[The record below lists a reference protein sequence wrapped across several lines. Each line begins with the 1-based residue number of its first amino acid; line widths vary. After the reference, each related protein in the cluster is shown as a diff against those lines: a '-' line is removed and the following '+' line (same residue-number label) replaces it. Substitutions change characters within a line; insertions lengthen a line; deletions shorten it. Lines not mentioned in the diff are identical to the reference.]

1 MILAIGVAYVSL
13 RYTTRIYQLSAKV
26 MVLDKANSSI
36 ELNALGGLTPL
47 APSTVLDDQI
57 QIIRS
62 SKLMQEVVRKNN
74 FHITYH
80 EIGRFHGQEVL
91 AEELPFSLQILNKTA
106 REQES
111 ISLDFRVKFLEGGK
125 INVSRGGNSIGAQV
139 GQQFSLEGVA
149 LKILTFAGQSTVGR
163 QFSIAIRP
171 LESTASSLRSALTVG
186 RADKSNTILNFGF
199 TAQSPKKAEI
209 ILRDLIIAY
218 DNDLDNDKNR
228 VTEASTNFINE
239 RLDLIGQDLQRAD
252 KRVEDF
258 KISNKLL
265 DVETNAGITQ
275 GELTTF
281 EQQLF
286 DLQFQ
291 KQLILHLQSEVQ
303 RRSMNILPENLGLQ
317 TGDVAGA
324 VSNLNRLLLERETLL
339 KSATE
344 ENPAVIS
351 LTDQINLL
359 YNNLNASIDN
369 ALQVNSLNI
378 RNVESKLRG
387 LRAEL
392 GVVPRNEND
401 FKSIARQQQTVEA
414 MYLFLLQ
421 KREELEIAASAKPE
435 NIKII

>member
-1 MILAIGVAYVSL
+1 
-13 RYTTRIYQLSAKV
+13 
-26 MVLDKANSSI
+26 
-36 ELNALGGLTPL
+36 
-47 APSTVLDDQI
+47 
-57 QIIRS
+57 
-62 SKLMQEVVRKNN
+62 
-74 FHITYH
+74 
-80 EIGRFHGQEVL
+80 
-91 AEELPFSLQILNKTA
+91 
-106 REQES
+106 
-111 ISLDFRVKFLEGGK
+111 
-125 INVSRGGNSIGAQV
+125 
-139 GQQFSLEGVA
+139 
-149 LKILTFAGQSTVGR
+149 
-163 QFSIAIRP
+163 
-171 LESTASSLRSALTVG
+171 
-186 RADKSNTILNFGF
+186 
-199 TAQSPKKAEI
+199 
-209 ILRDLIIAY
+209 Y

-228 VTEASTNFINE
+228 VTAASTSFINE
-239 RLDLIGQDLQRAD
+239 RLDLIGQDLQRTD

-369 ALQVNSLNI
+369 A
-378 RNVESKLRG
+378 
-387 LRAEL
+387 
-392 GVVPRNEND
+392 
-401 FKSIARQQQTVEA
+401 
-414 MYLFLLQ
+414 
-421 KREELEIAASAKPE
+421 
-435 NIKII
+435 

>member
-1 MILAIGVAYVSL
+1 
-13 RYTTRIYQLSAKV
+13 
-26 MVLDKANSSI
+26 
-36 ELNALGGLTPL
+36 
-47 APSTVLDDQI
+47 
-57 QIIRS
+57 
-62 SKLMQEVVRKNN
+62 
-74 FHITYH
+74 
-80 EIGRFHGQEVL
+80 
-91 AEELPFSLQILNKTA
+91 
-106 REQES
+106 
-111 ISLDFRVKFLEGGK
+111 
-125 INVSRGGNSIGAQV
+125 
-139 GQQFSLEGVA
+139 
-149 LKILTFAGQSTVGR
+149 
-163 QFSIAIRP
+163 
-171 LESTASSLRSALTVG
+171 
-186 RADKSNTILNFGF
+186 
-199 TAQSPKKAEI
+199 
-209 ILRDLIIAY
+209 
-218 DNDLDNDKNR
+218 
-228 VTEASTNFINE
+228 
-239 RLDLIGQDLQRAD
+239 DLQRAD

-317 TGDVAGA
+317 TGDGAGA

-421 KREELEIAASAKPE
+421 KREEMEIAASAKPE
-435 NIKII
+435 NIK